1 LDGEECKVE
10 MPHEDWE
17 MTSPTYDKPMES
29 GTGFGLGAEK
39 KKKPRTRMGMG
50 ERFMRRVFRYFIY

>member
-1 LDGEECKVE
+1 

-17 MTSPTYDKPMES
+17 MTSPTYDKPMDS
-29 GTGFGLGAEK
+29 GPSFGLVGAEK

-50 ERFMRRVFRYFIY
+50 EFLCEESFVILFTNFLYF